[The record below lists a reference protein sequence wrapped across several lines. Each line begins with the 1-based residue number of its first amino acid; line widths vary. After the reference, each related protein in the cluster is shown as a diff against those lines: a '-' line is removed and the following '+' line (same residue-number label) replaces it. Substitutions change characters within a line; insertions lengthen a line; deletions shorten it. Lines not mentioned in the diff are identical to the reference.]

1 MGYYNENELLI
12 GTQKF
17 QKYEK
22 MFAEAG
28 EQAVQRAKKK
38 RLTVTY
44 IKDDKI
50 IQEHFDGKKDVLAEA
65 PKRVNVIKRAR
76 HLGLEVIRK
85 NNDIILIQEHSN
97 VRKRRSDA
105 TSRKKSAVLQSS
117 LELAM
122 NNACVIK
129 LRACKKK

>member
-1 MGYYNENELLI
+1 MGYYNENELVI
-12 GTQKF
+12 GTRKF

-28 EQAVQRAKKK
+28 EQAVQRAKKR
-38 RLTVTY
+38 RLAVTY
-44 IKDDKI
+44 IKDNKI

-76 HLGLEVIRK
+76 HLGLEIIRK
-85 NNDIILIQEHSN
+85 NSNIILIQEHSN
-97 VRKRRSDA
+97 VRKRKPDE
-105 TSRKKSAVLQSS
+105 TPRKKSATLQNSF
-117 LELAM
+117 ELATH
-122 NNACVIK
+122 NACVIK